1 MSNVPLP
8 EFAEMITGFD
18 LNDRV
23 FCIGYSNFSYFML
36 SYASVG
42 SLGIAVYRVLY
53 VKVFNTFP
61 HCLSTE
67 NSHVKITYDYLI
79 KAT

>member
-1 MSNVPLP
+1 MSNVTLP

-42 SLGIAVYRVLY
+42 SLGIAVYGIGWVY
-53 VKVFNTFP
+53 VVGDLAAVVVEP
-61 HCLSTE
+61 QEVSRQ
-67 NSHVKITYDYLI
+67 
-79 KAT
+79 